1 MPGDAVIIVY
11 LRQPVQSDRRERRS
25 DPFWEF
31 GSFGCT
37 GCHKTNLMNPKR
49 LDELTGVRFAF
60 AQGGRG
66 EVRLVHLTPPV
77 SPRRHNKCN
86 EVVWSP
92 KKMPM
97 RFEDAPLLIANDG
110 STDFPYL
117 KRRIAA
123 TNRSTWVG
131 KLSSMFRSC
140 RTPLPSHVGN
150 QLIRGYEQAR
160 RAAGRNAVCRGYEE
174 AMQVP
179 PPFVDPSRRRTYAS
193 QVEQLAPKGGCNRS
207 GRAGKN
213 DQSLGGRSN
222 PCLWI

>member
-1 MPGDAVIIVY
+1 MPDNAVIIVY
-11 LRQPVQSDRRERRS
+11 LRQPDQSDRRERRS

-37 GCHKTNLMNPKR
+37 GCHSTNLMNPKR
-49 LDELTGVRFAF
+49 LDELKGVRFAF

-77 SPRRHNKCN
+77 SPRRHDKCN
-86 EVVWSP
+86 EVVWNP
-92 KKMPM
+92 KQMPM

-117 KRRIAA
+117 KRRISA

-131 KLSSMFRSC
+131 RLSSMFRSC

-150 QLIRGYEQAR
+150 QLIRGYEKAR
-160 RAAGRNAVCRGYEE
+160 RAAGRNGVCKGYQE

-179 PPFVDPSRRRTYAS
+179 PPFIDQNRRRSYTG
-193 QVEQLAPKGGCNRS
+193 QVGHGATKGGCI
-207 GRAGKN
+207 RAGRTGQK
-213 DQSLGGRSN
+213 SRCASK
-222 PCLWI
+222 PRRKC